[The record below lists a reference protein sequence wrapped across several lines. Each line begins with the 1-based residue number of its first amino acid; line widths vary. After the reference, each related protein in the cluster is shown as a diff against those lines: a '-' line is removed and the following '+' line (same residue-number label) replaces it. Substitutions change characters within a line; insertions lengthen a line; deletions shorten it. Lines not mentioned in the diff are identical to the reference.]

1 MSAKDPCISVC
12 QFDGKS
18 GWCRGCARTLEE
30 VRKWRK
36 LQPHGRKSIERELP
50 RRLQRL
56 AARDGG

>member
-1 MSAKDPCISVC
+1 VC

>member
-1 MSAKDPCISVC
+1 
-12 QFDGKS
+12 
-18 GWCRGCARTLEE
+18 